1 VRLSNNQKIGFGVL
15 IALLILSY
23 MIRKKIVTAVNTLS
37 DFLFNTLKSYESIEL
52 DPTKK
57 FAVAYWDNI
66 GKVWTIGWGNTYY
79 TDGTKVKQGDK
90 LTLEDA
96 DKLFKTI
103 VGEFSNDVLT
113 VVKQPLN
120 NNQYNAL
127 VLWAYNVGP
136 AFKTSTLI
144 KKLNVNPND
153 PSIKDEFLKWN
164 KSKGVFVQG
173 LYNRRQ
179 KEAELYF
186 KPV

>member
-1 VRLSNNQKIGFGVL
+1 MISKQQKIAFGVL
-15 IALLILSY
+15 AALLIFSY
-23 MIRKKIVTAVNTLS
+23 MFRKKIETAVNTLS

-52 DPTKK
+52 DNSGKY
-57 FAVAYWDNI
+57 AVAYWDNI
-66 GKVWTIGWGNTYY
+66 GKVWTIGYGNTYY
-79 TDGTKVKQGDK
+79 TDGSKVKQGDK
-90 LTLEDA
+90 LTLEEA

-103 VGEFSNDVLT
+103 VGEFSDDVLKI
-113 VVKQPLN
+113 VKQPLN

-127 VLWAYNVGP
+127 VMWAYNVGP

-173 LYNRRQ
+173 LYNRRK